1 MTSRIP
7 EPADPFEGDGLPVG
21 EDGLSGKILTG
32 DAQDGI
38 VPPADHAFAVDDFGT
53 TAREM
58 AEGEPLADRLDRE
71 EPDVLADID
80 SPADEGE
87 GADQPFPENPD
98 ERIGR
103 LVQPDEGARADAESE
118 EVAVDVGTDLGGFS
132 AEEAAM
138 HVEPG

>member
-7 EPADPFEGDGLPVG
+7 EPADPFEEEGLPVG
-21 EDGLSGKILTG
+21 EDGLPGKIITG

-38 VPPADHAFAVDDFGT
+38 VPPADHAVAVDDFGT

-71 EPDVLADID
+71 EPDVLANID
-80 SPADEGE
+80 RPADESE
-87 GADQPFPENPD
+87 DADQPFPEAPD
-98 ERIGR
+98 ERVGR
-103 LVQPDEGARADAESE
+103 LVQPDEGARSDTESD
-118 EVAVDVGTDLGGFS
+118 EVATDVGTDLGGFS